1 MRRNLSEARR
11 VCLLGL
17 LRLREGASARSGR
30 LYASGTIQDVRISA
44 RQIREEERPQA
55 VKSLAIMVGCA
66 LLGWLAKRRE
76 PTLAPVDEQAVRE
89 FRERQQRFLRDL
101 YAANA
106 PRPRVV
112 ESQHGVFIRASC
124 EAEAA
129 EIVSQ
134 APQFRARVA

>member
-1 MRRNLSEARR
+1 MRS
-11 VCLLGL
+11 LG
-17 LRLREGASARSGR
+17 
-30 LYASGTIQDVRISA
+30 IICW
-44 RQIREEERPQA
+44 
-55 VKSLAIMVGCA
+55 CA

-76 PTLAPVDEQAVRE
+76 PTLAPVDEQAVRV

-101 YAANA
+101 YAA
-106 PRPRVV
+106 PPVPSRVV